1 MQVLFAINCR
11 LYDNLTVN
19 KEGLPMKAE
28 IKQQFGW
35 AADCQ
40 IDGERVFLKLGD
52 QHKGYR
58 LIEGVDLV
66 RGVNQRRLK
75 LVRTNNEN

>member
-1 MQVLFAINCR
+1 
-11 LYDNLTVN
+11 
-19 KEGLPMKAE
+19 MKAE

-40 IDGERVFLKLGD
+40 VDGEMVFLKLGD
-52 QHKGYR
+52 QHKGYK
-58 LIEGVDLV
+58 LIEGVNLV

-75 LVRTNNEN
+75 LVKVLEI